1 MISSSQIPTDAE
13 SNGNALSKA
22 EFLSNAPEFEILI
35 IALEELIVVSLVL
48 CIELSVKEPSELGS
62 VIVLLFL
69 E

>member
-1 MISSSQIPTDAE
+1 VISSSQIPTDAE
-13 SNGNALSKA
+13 SNGNVFNEA
-22 EFLSNAPEFEILI
+22 ELLSNAPEFEILI
-35 IALEELIVVSLVL
+35 IALEVSLVL